1 MSKFNTFYKKSDV
14 ENRPD
19 FSDHN
24 PNAVSLTEQ
33 SFKDES
39 DANILVSRFQKT
51 GDTSMF
57 RDEAFATYGD
67 FTGCYDMQ
75 SALQAVIDAEEAFAS
90 LPSKIRKEFDNDPLK
105 LDDAITASVSDESV
119 RKRLVEIGV
128 LRKVETARAHYIS
141 PSAPVSTSMV
151 ETNPVKT
158 EVGTQSP

>member
-1 MSKFNTFYKKSDV
+1 MTKFNTFYKKSEV

-19 FSDHN
+19 FTDQNS
-24 PNAVSLTEQ
+24 NAVSLTEQ

-75 SALQAVIDAEEAFAS
+75 TALQAIIDAEEAFAS
-90 LPSKIRKEFDNDPLK
+90 LPAKIRKEFDNDPLK
-105 LDDAITASVSDESV
+105 LDEAITASVSDESV
-119 RKRLVEIGV
+119 RKRLVDVGV
-128 LRKVETARAHYIS
+128 LRKVETVKPQYIS
-141 PSAPVSTSMV
+141 PSEPVSTPVV

-158 EVGTQSP
+158 EVGTQTP